1 MLAKDIMSRDVITVH
16 EDTSVKEILQLLL
29 KHKISGVPVVDEK
42 RKPVGVVSEADL
54 LAKMK
59 MPVSLHWLYQY
70 AAYYYQDKTT
80 DEQFKAQATKA
91 LEIMTRE
98 PVYVDS
104 QTPVDRIAVLMI
116 EKNIK
121 RVLVVEDERLAGI
134 VSRADIL
141 KDIVKE
147 KG

>member
-16 EDTSVKEILQLLL
+16 EGTSVKEILQLLL
-29 KHKISGVPVVDEK
+29 KHKISGVPVIDEEG
-42 RKPVGVVSEADL
+42 KPVGVVSEADL

-98 PVYVDS
+98 PIYVDL
-104 QTPVDRIAVLMI
+104 QTPVDRIAALMI
-116 EKNIK
+116 KKNIK
-121 RVLVVEDERLAGI
+121 RVLVIEDKKLTGI

>member
-16 EDTSVKEILQLLL
+16 EGTSVKEILQLLL
-29 KHKISGVPVVDEK
+29 KHKISGVPVIDEEG
-42 RKPVGVVSEADL
+42 KPVGVVSEADL

-98 PVYVDS
+98 PIYVDL
-104 QTPVDRIAVLMI
+104 QTPVDRIAALMI
-116 EKNIK
+116 KKNIK
-121 RVLVVEDERLAGI
+121 RVLVIEDKKLAGI

>member
-29 KHKISGVPVVDEK
+29 KHKISGVPVVDEE

-80 DEQFKAQATKA
+80 DDQFKAQATKA
-91 LEIMTRE
+91 LEIMSRE
-98 PVYVDS
+98 PVYVDP
-104 QTPVDRIAVLMI
+104 QTPVDRIAALMI

-121 RVLVVEDERLAGI
+121 RVLVVEGEKLVGI

-141 KDIVKE
+141 KDMVKE